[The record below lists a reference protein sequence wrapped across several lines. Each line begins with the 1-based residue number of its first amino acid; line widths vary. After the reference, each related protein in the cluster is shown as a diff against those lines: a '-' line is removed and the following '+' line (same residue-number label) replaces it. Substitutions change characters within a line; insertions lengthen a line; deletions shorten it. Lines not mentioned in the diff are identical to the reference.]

1 MLPELLWLA
10 ILSAFWPLLL
20 VVDVLAF
27 QTPRPARTLVG
38 FLVGG
43 LLTTITI
50 GTWIVLTLEDSLL
63 VTRSRSTLDPSAY
76 IASGVLAL
84 VAAFVVARRRPKTPR
99 NEPSR
104 TERAIK
110 RGPVVA
116 FVAGVLANVVPGIFP
131 FVALKDIA
139 ELHYSTAAT
148 VVVVTAFYLVMFVLI
163 EAPIAGY
170 GIAPET
176 TERLV
181 TSFNAWLR
189 THLQRLA
196 VWVLVIG
203 GIYLLARGITEVL

>member
-1 MLPELLWLA
+1 M
-10 ILSAFWPLLL
+10 
-20 VVDVLAF
+20 
-27 QTPRPARTLVG
+27 
-38 FLVGG
+38 
-43 LLTTITI
+43 
-50 GTWIVLTLEDSLL
+50 
-63 VTRSRSTLDPSAY
+63 
-76 IASGVLAL
+76 
-84 VAAFVVARRRPKTPR
+84 
-99 NEPSR
+99 
-104 TERAIK
+104 
-110 RGPVVA
+110 
-116 FVAGVLANVVPGIFP
+116 LANVVPGIFP